1 MDEIVTIV
9 DEDPRSLAHRLRR
22 ERELRGWPLSEL
34 ARRAAVS
41 RSMISKVER
50 AEASPTA
57 SLLGRLAGAFGT
69 PMSSLLA
76 EPAGPKR
83 LTRRGDQSLWKDP
96 ATGYLRRA
104 ICPPDAGRIELTEV
118 TLPAGARIA
127 FPKEAF
133 VFLEQQIWM
142 LRGIL
147 HFTEGALIHVLRRG
161 DHLTLG
167 PPSDCTFENR
177 EKSGCVYLV
186 MVVRSSR
193 AAEVR

>member
-1 MDEIVTIV
+1 MDELDTIM
-9 DEDPRSLAHRLRR
+9 DDATRSLARRLHR

-50 AEASPTA
+50 GEASPTA

-69 PMSSLLA
+69 TMSSLLA
-76 EPAGPKR
+76 DPASPQR
-83 LTRRGDQSLWKDP
+83 LTRRGDQSLWRDP

-104 ICPPDAGRIELTEV
+104 ICPPGAGRTEVTEV
-118 TLPAGARIA
+118 TLPSGARVA

-133 VFLEQQIWM
+133 AFLEQQIWM
-142 LRGIL
+142 LRGTL
-147 HFTEGALIHVLRRG
+147 HFTEGAVEHLLRRG

-177 EKSGCVYLV
+177 DKRACVYVV
-186 MVVRSSR
+186 MLVRSSS
-193 AAEVR
+193 